1 MMGKILRCL
10 ALVTLAAM
18 LAGHVSELFDHW
30 DHTLR
35 TGKDADYAVVM
46 VAGCAGFVFAVA
58 KRLLARARVL
68 QPVERLPLSMGCLF
82 SPAIFAEISPSGP
95 SPPLFSALRI

>member
-1 MMGKILRCL
+1 MMGKVLRCL
-10 ALVTLAAM
+10 VLVTLAAM

-68 QPVERLPLSMGCLF
+68 QRVECLSLPPGCPF
-82 SPAIFAEISPSGP
+82 SSPIFAEISPIGP
-95 SPPLFSALRI
+95 SPPLLSALRI